1 MGQHTRNRLTT
12 LQVKTAQDGW
22 LNDGGNLHLRVSNGG
37 KSKKWV
43 LRYQRDGKVTEIG
56 LGGADQVTLKL
67 ARTLR
72 DQHLETLAKGGDPRE
87 EKRKQAVVRQGR
99 KTFAEAAAEL
109 IEKRRNKW
117 RTSVNEGRT
126 SSLNDWTKSL
136 TVDCKPISDRFVG
149 DIETDDIERIVRPYW
164 DKGRETTARRLLDRV
179 ARVFDYAKAKGWR
192 KADNPAT
199 WALFQTI
206 LQAHGPTGP
215 KRHHPALDWRRMP
228 AFMARLRADEPS
240 MAAMALELMI
250 LTGGRSGEVRG
261 MLWSEVDFDDATWR
275 VPGERMKRKLPHE
288 VALSGDAVALLKRLD
303 TARIGPFVF
312 PGRWNDGPI
321 AHQAIWDLVQRL
333 TDRQADQ
340 PVAASPHGFRSS
352 FRSWMAEQQTPFEVA
367 ESVLSHKIGSATSQ
381 AYNRAN
387 LLNLRRPIMERWAK
401 FLSGEDA
408 SNVVPL
414 RRA

>member
-1 MGQHTRNRLTT
+1 MGRGRDRLTAK
-12 LQVKTAQDGW
+12 QVKNAKDGW
-22 LNDGGNLHLRVSNGG
+22 YNDGKNLHLRVGNGG

-56 LGGADQVTLKL
+56 LGGADRVSLKV
-67 ARTLR
+67 ARKLR
-72 DQHLETLAKGGDPRE
+72 DQHLEGFAKGLDPKT
-87 EKRKQAVVRQGR
+87 EKRKAAAGR
-99 KTFAEAAAEL
+99 KSFAQAAQEL
-109 IEKRRNKW
+109 IEARQKGW
-117 RTSVNEGRT
+117 RVSANDGRT

-136 TVDCKPISDRFVG
+136 TVDCQPISDCFVG
-149 DIETDDIERIVRPYW
+149 DIETGNIERIVRPYW
-164 DKGRETTARRLLDRV
+164 DRGRETTARRLLDRV

-240 MAAMALELMI
+240 MAAMALELI
-250 LTGGRSGEVRG
+250 VLTGGRSSEVRG
-261 MLWSEVDFDDATWR
+261 MLWTEVNFDEATWR

-288 VALSGDAVALLKRLD
+288 VALSADAVALLRRLEP
-303 TARIGPFVF
+303 ARIGRFVF

-333 TDRQADQ
+333 TDRQADE
-340 PVAASPHGFRSS
+340 PTAASPHGFRAS
-352 FRSWMAEQQTPFEVA
+352 FRSWMAEQQVPFEVA
-367 ESVLSHKIGSATSQ
+367 EACLAHKVGNATSRS
-381 AYNRAN
+381 YNHAT
-387 LLNLRRPIMERWAK
+387 LLEPRRPIMERWAK
-401 FLSGEDA
+401 FLSGDDA

-414 RRA
+414 KRGAA